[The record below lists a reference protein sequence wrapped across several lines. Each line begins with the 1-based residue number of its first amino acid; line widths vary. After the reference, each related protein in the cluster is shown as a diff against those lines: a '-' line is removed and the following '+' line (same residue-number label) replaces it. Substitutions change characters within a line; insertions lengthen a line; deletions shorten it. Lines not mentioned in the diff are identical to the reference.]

1 MEAQRDLG
9 SKGSRKPKQST
20 IGLNQL
26 GSLYFH
32 KIFPIFFNNR
42 KLYVLLTYMKSK
54 ESKNFNS
61 TTIQPK
67 QAIPANNFKQ
77 LLKYRMTELE
87 FYIVI

>member
-1 MEAQRDLG
+1 
-9 SKGSRKPKQST
+9 
-20 IGLNQL
+20 
-26 GSLYFH
+26 
-32 KIFPIFFNNR
+32 
-42 KLYVLLTYMKSK
+42 MKSK